1 MDDALAQGDVIKKEI
16 LQFERTVFKLGK
28 VIKHDADNAR
38 FSSDAFF
45 IPFSILPR
53 SSVSKT

>member
-1 MDDALAQGDVIKKEI
+1 MDDALAQGDVTEKEI
-16 LQFERTVFKLGK
+16 LQFERTVFKLSK

-53 SSVSKT
+53 SSISKT